1 MEEEQPVDQSASSSN
16 AAPQIKTTFYQGGGK
31 SAGWQLAPLNE
42 GGTVQTDA
50 QFEHQPIEKLDKETI
65 DRIAAGEV
73 RT

>member
-1 MEEEQPVDQSASSSN
+1 MEEDQAADQTASSSSDV
-16 AAPQIKTTFYQGGGK
+16 PEIKTTFYQGGGK
-31 SAGWQLAPLNE
+31 SAGWQLAPLDQ